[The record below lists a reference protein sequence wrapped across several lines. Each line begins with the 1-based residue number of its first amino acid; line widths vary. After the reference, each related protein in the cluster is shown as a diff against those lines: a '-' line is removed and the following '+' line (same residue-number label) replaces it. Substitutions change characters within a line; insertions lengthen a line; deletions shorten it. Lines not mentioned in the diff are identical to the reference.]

1 MQTGNAELGFV
12 ALGQVQPPDGSKAP
26 GSMWLVPDN
35 LYTPI
40 RQDAVVIAATKVEQG
55 GHRVRRL
62 PRERQGA
69 RGDQGLRLQL
79 VRRRAPWMPNSAADL
94 QAVALTLKLAFVV
107 TALLLVARHAARV
120 VAGAHALALEG
131 AAVRARRAAAGA
143 AAHGAGLLPADA
155 DGAARLVGQATQALG
170 IGLLPFTFAGL
181 VIASML
187 YSMPFVVQPLQTA
200 FEAVGARP
208 LEAAATL
215 RAGPWERF
223 VHVALPLARRG
234 VVTAAVL
241 GFAHTVGEFGVVLMI
256 GGNIPGATRVI
267 STQLYSHVEALEYPA
282 AHRLAAVLLLFSF
295 AVLLW
300 VYRLRPRGALLGSPR
315 RDGAPRP

>member
-1 MQTGNAELGFV
+1 MDVDWT
-12 ALGQVQPPDGSKAP
+12 
-26 GSMWLVPDN
+26 
-35 LYTPI
+35 
-40 RQDAVVIAATKVEQG
+40 
-55 GHRVRRL
+55 
-62 PRERQGA
+62 
-69 RGDQGLRLQL
+69 
-79 VRRRAPWMPNSAADL
+79 ADL

-107 TALLLVARHAARV
+107 TALLLAAGTPL
-120 VAGAHALALEG
+120 AWWLAHTRSRWKAPL
-131 AAVRARRAAAGA
+131 AAVIALPLVLPPTVLGFYLLMLMGP
-143 AAHGAGLLPADA
+143 HG
-155 DGAARLVGQATQALG
+155 LVGQATQALG
-170 IGLLPFTFAGL
+170 IGLLPFSFAGL

-200 FEAVGARP
+200 FEAVGTRP

-234 VVTAAVL
+234 AVTAAVL

-256 GGNIPGATRVI
+256 GGNIPGATRVV

-300 VYRLRPRGALLGSPR
+300 VYRLSPKGALLASTAP
-315 RDGAPRP
+315 DTAPRP